1 MVVESAESVVVSG
14 VPDFAKFK
22 ASIFDMKVDEK
33 GVYYQSRVQS
43 HVILCYSAPRKQWL
57 VQSLPDRGKNIAYA
71 LITLAEYAPV
81 TSIYIKVWQCCNA
94 ELKWLNAAEMV
105 VDRA

>member
-33 GVYYQSRVQS
+33 GVYYQSRAQS
-43 HVILCYSAPRKQWL
+43 DTVLCYYAPGKSWL
-57 VQSLPDRGKNIAYA
+57 VTKESERGKDVSYA
-71 LITLAEYAPV
+71 WV
-81 TSIYIKVWQCCNA
+81 NCK
-94 ELKWLNAAEMV
+94 
-105 VDRA
+105 D